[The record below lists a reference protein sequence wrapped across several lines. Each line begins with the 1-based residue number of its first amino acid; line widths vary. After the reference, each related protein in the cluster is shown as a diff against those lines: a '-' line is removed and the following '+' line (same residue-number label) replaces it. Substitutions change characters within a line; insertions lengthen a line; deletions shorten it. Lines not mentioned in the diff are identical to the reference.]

1 MDYLF
6 SAIMG
11 FAAGLFSTFVMTLF
25 EIPFWKKWGL
35 EGILEWHE
43 NQILFSKLLKKDP
56 NKLSFFGIFIL
67 HFLNGGLGGTGF
79 YVFVEIFPILIKYAY
94 ILGLGYAIFLW
105 VLTLLPIH
113 QPITGINPFRH
124 PQGMGPLFASLAGH
138 IIYGISLS
146 SILANYS

>member
-1 MDYLF
+1 MEYFF
-6 SAIMG
+6 SACLG
-11 FAAGLFSTFVMTLF
+11 FAAGLFATFLMTLF

-43 NQILFSKLLKKDP
+43 NQILFSKLLKKDVEIL
-56 NKLSFFGIFIL
+56 NFRGIFLL
-67 HFLNGGLGGTGF
+67 HFLNGGLGGTGL
-79 YVFVEIFPILIKYAY
+79 YIFVGIFPILIQYAY

-124 PQGMGPLFASLAGH
+124 PQGVGPLFASLAGH
-138 IIYGISLS
+138 VIYGISLS
-146 SILANYS
+146 LILANYS